1 MMAAAPIDKG
11 PVASF
16 RKALETAGLLP
27 GEVIPDGVLRRCGTV
42 DHPQSKNGW
51 HLLHLDPPAGAYG
64 NWATGLSETW
74 CGKGGQL
81 SEGDRQRLRSE
92 IEAQRVERE
101 RHRARAQT
109 AAIEKAKRIWV
120 NLPPEPSPTSYT
132 EAKGLPPPPGTR
144 SDGSVLFM
152 PIYAPDK
159 QLINIERIFPNG
171 DKRTLKDG
179 PVVGG
184 YFFIGEKRADLPL
197 LLGEGL
203 FTVYSAHLATGFPG
217 LVARNKENL
226 LPVGQMAR
234 QLYPKREIIVLADF
248 DGTAEVKTGT
258 NSGVVAAEAAC
269 RAIGAKMAVP
279 PAAKGQKVDFDDI
292 RRTMGLEAV
301 KAIIEA
307 AQHPSSPPPSS
318 SPEPWS
324 VPIFFDQFEAPPIPP
339 EAAPAELWEYCAS
352 CAEAIQAPVE
362 LAVMAALGAV
372 AAAAQG
378 LFQVTVHEGYTERL
392 ILYLL
397 ACLPPGERKSAMLD
411 ALRRPLLDW
420 EREQARIQG
429 PEVRRLRSERAT
441 KEKAIEKIR
450 LKAATA
456 EDIDNVVRQVQK
468 LEAELPEVPEIP
480 RLLTD
485 DITPEGLAEF
495 MGQHNECAAIIEAE
509 GGIFELL
516 SGLYTNGRANLN
528 LVLKSWCGE
537 PVTIDRRSRDTL
549 NLQHPALTMCLTPQP
564 EVLTDIAQKPG
575 FRGKGL
581 LGRILY
587 CLPKSLLGRRT
598 VETKPI
604 NEALAARYRAM
615 LLRILETPPAM
626 NVHGE
631 RCLYEIRLSDD
642 AYRGWVAFAEQVE
655 RELRDGGTFENIRD
669 WAGKLP
675 GQAIRIAGIYHVAVE
690 PEPMKRPISGNTMR
704 QALTLAAVLADHA
717 LLAFNFMGADP
728 AVECGKRIWRWITDT
743 RPEIFKARD
752 AYQAIKG
759 KYPKMDQ
766 VNAGLRV
773 LVERAYI
780 RPMPDQ
786 DRSGSGR
793 KPSPAFEV
801 NPYAHNSQNPQN

>member
-1 MMAAAPIDKG
+1 MMAAAPIDG
-11 PVASF
+11 DPVASF

-27 GEVIPDGVLRRCGTV
+27 GEVSADGELRRCGTV

-74 CGKGGQL
+74 SGNAGQL
-81 SEGDRQRLRSE
+81 SENDRQRLRAQ
-92 IEAQRVERE
+92 IEVQRMERE
-101 RHRARAQT
+101 RHRAKAHA
-109 AAIEKAKRIWV
+109 AAIEKAKRIWA
-120 NLPPEPSPTSYT
+120 NLPPEPSPTPYT
-132 EAKGLPPPPGTR
+132 DAKGLPPPPGTR

-152 PIYAPDK
+152 PICARDK

-171 DKRTLKDG
+171 DKRTLKEG

-203 FTVYSAHLATGFPG
+203 FTVYSAHLATGWPG

-234 QLYPKREIIVLADF
+234 QLYPKREIIILADF
-248 DGTAEVKTGT
+248 DGAAEAKTGT
-258 NSGVVAAEAAC
+258 NSGAVAAEAAC

-279 PAAKGQKVDFDDI
+279 SAARGQKVDFDDI
-292 RRTMGLEAV
+292 RRTMGSEAV
-301 KAIIEA
+301 KASIQA
-307 AQHPSSPPPSS
+307 ARRPSPPPSS
-318 SPEPWS
+318 SPDPWP
-324 VPIFFDQFEAPPIPP
+324 VPIFFDQSEAPPIPP
-339 EAAPAELWEYCAS
+339 GAVPDELREYCAS
-352 CAEAIQAPVE
+352 CAGAIQAPVE
-362 LAVMAALGAV
+362 LGVVAALGAV

-378 LFQVTVHEGYTERL
+378 LFQVTVREGYTERL

-397 ACLPPGERKSAMLD
+397 ACLPPAERKSAMLD
-411 ALRRPLLDW
+411 AHKRPLLDW
-420 EREQARIQG
+420 EREQARIHG

-450 LKAATA
+450 SKAATA
-456 EDIDNVVRQVQK
+456 EDMDNVVRQVQK
-468 LEAELPEVPEIP
+468 LEAELPEVPVIP

-485 DITPEGLAEF
+485 DATPEALADF
-495 MGQHNECAAIIEAE
+495 MGRHNECAAIIEAE

-516 SGLYTNGRANLN
+516 SGLYTKGRANLN

-537 PVTIDRRSRDTL
+537 SVTIDRRSRDTL

-581 LGRILY
+581 LGRILF
-587 CLPKSLLGRRT
+587 CLPRSLLGRRT

-642 AYRGWVAFAEQVE
+642 AYRAWVAFAEHVE
-655 RELRDGGTFENIRD
+655 RELRDSGTFENIRD

-690 PEPMKRPISGNTMR
+690 PEPMKRPISETTMR

-717 LLAFNFMGADP
+717 LLAFDFMGADP
-728 AVECGKRIWRWITDT
+728 VVECGKRIWRWINDT
-743 RPEIFKARD
+743 RPETFTARD
-752 AYQAIKG
+752 AQQAVKG

-780 RPMPDQ
+780 RPMAYQ
-786 DRSGSGR
+786 GHSGR
-793 KPSPAFEV
+793 GRPPSPGFEV
-801 NPYAHNSQNPQN
+801 NPHAHNSQNPQN